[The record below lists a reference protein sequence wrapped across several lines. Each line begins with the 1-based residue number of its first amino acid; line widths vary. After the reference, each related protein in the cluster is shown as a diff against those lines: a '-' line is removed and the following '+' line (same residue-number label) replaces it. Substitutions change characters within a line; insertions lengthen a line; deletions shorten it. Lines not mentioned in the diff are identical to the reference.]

1 MRATREGGTSRLRQ
15 KDAPA
20 AAGSRAPQ
28 QERGRVRADPVP
40 GEDGTAHVVW
50 RRVAHSP
57 QQSPPAVTR
66 GARAAW
72 ARATLT

>member
-1 MRATREGGTSRLRQ
+1 MRATRGGGTSRQRQ

-20 AAGSRAPQ
+20 AAGSRAPR
-28 QERGRVRADPVP
+28 RGRVGVDPVL
-40 GEDGTAHVVW
+40 GEDGTAHVVS

-72 ARATLT
+72 ERATLT